1 MYTNWWWIND
11 YFSQISLPALYLF
24 TGELYPT
31 VLRNVGVGASV
42 MFSRIGSMISPLIIS
57 LEEVHTALPLLILSA
72 AAFTETILIL
82 PLPETKGTI
91 LPETVTDLE
100 EGVEKISKTTVRS
113 IIKKS
118 VKSNNEQN
126 S

>member
-1 MYTNWWWIND
+1 MNI
-11 YFSQISLPALYLF
+11 FPQISLPALYLF

-57 LEEVHTALPLLILSA
+57 LEEVHTAFPLLILSA

-82 PLPETKGTI
+82 PLPETKGTL
-91 LPETVTDLE
+91 LPETVADLE
-100 EGVEKISKTTVRS
+100 GGVEEISRKSFSS
-113 IIKKS
+113 ISKKS
-118 VKSNNEQN
+118 VKSNNVKN